1 MYLEPIKSAQFRGYY
16 EIPGY
21 KNYCINEE
29 GQVLNKLN
37 GALLPQSN
45 FKTGYVHYV
54 LVSDNGKNRPCG
66 RYRLLMLTFRNEGI
80 DYSDL
85 VVNHI
90 NGIKGDDRL
99 ENLEWTTYLGN
110 LEHAGAMGLTSKCLP
125 VSVRC
130 SVTGEITTFP
140 SFTKCGKAYGLSKDA
155 IIYRAKS
162 EGRRVFPEMKR
173 YRLTSITD
181 DWYVP
186 EDLNAALKANG
197 TLKEIQVRDPV
208 TKEVTI
214 YASIRDA
221 ATSLGVSEVHISEW
235 KAKGHQLITSAFI
248 QFKLT
253 ADGEPWREFDDPY
266 LEYERCTGGRVV
278 VVYSH
283 LQCREEIFLNAVD
296 AGRAMGVL
304 KTTLNWR
311 LKKKGLIIYPDN
323 CSYMYYTDWLVFKK
337 LHNIVSSPR

>member
-16 EIPGY
+16 EIPGFE
-21 KNYCINEE
+21 NYCINED
-29 GQVLNKLN
+29 GHVLNKMT
-37 GALLPQSN
+37 GSEASRAD
-45 FKTGYVHYV
+45 FGSGYVYYT
-54 LVSDNGKNRPCG
+54 LRIAEGKNTLCG
-66 RYRLLMLTFRNEGI
+66 RYRLLMLTFRNEGK
-80 DYSDL
+80 DYTGL

-90 NGIKGDDRL
+90 NGIKDDDRL
-99 ENLEWTTYLGN
+99 ENLEWTTYQGN
-110 LEHAGAMGLTSKCLP
+110 TEHAGAMGLTSKCLP
-125 VSVRC
+125 ISVRC
-130 SVTGEITTFP
+130 SLTGEITTFP

-155 IIYRAKS
+155 IIYRAKTK
-162 EGRRVFPEMKR
+162 GRRVFPEMKQ
-173 YRLTSITD
+173 YRVSTITE

-197 TLKEIQVRDPV
+197 TLKEIQVRNPL

-214 YASIRDA
+214 YASILDA
-221 ATSLGVSEVHISEW
+221 TKSLGLCETHISEW
-235 KAKGHQLITSAFI
+235 KAQGHQLITSAFI

-266 LEYERCTGGRVV
+266 LEYERCTSGRVV

-323 CSYMYYTDWLVFKK
+323 CSYMYYSDWLVFKK
-337 LHNIVSSPR
+337 LHNIVSTPR

>member
-16 EIPGY
+16 DIPGF
-21 KNYCINEE
+21 KNYCINKE
-29 GQVLNKLN
+29 GAIINKLTGKTVN
-37 GALLPQSN
+37 GRADPD
-45 FKTGYVHYV
+45 GYVKYS
-54 LVSDNGKNRPCG
+54 LFGDAGKWKYTG

-80 DYSDL
+80 EYDGL
-85 VVNHI
+85 VVNHL
-90 NGIKGDDRL
+90 NGIKYDDRL
-99 ENLEWTTYLGN
+99 ENLEWTTYQGN
-110 LEHAGAMGLTSKCLP
+110 TEHAGAMGLTSKCLP

-130 SVTGEITTFP
+130 SVTGEITSFP

-162 EGRRVFPEMKR
+162 EGRRVFPEMKQ

-186 EDLNAALKANG
+186 EDLNVALKANG

-214 YASIRDA
+214 YSSIIDAS
-221 ATSLGVSEVHISEW
+221 TSLGIGETHISEW
-235 KAKGHQLITSAFI
+235 KAKGHQLITPAFI

-266 LEYERCTGGRVV
+266 LEYERCTSGRVV

-323 CSYMYYTDWLVFKK
+323 CSYMYYSDWLVFKK
-337 LHNIVSSPR
+337 LHNIVSTPS